1 MRSTI
6 RPVALVAAAVLFA
19 NGVAAQRS
27 SPSATESLRAGFGAA
42 VAVANGQVYVGE
54 PSNRFRSGVVYVY
67 AAGDRRRATGGWRE
81 VARVTAP
88 DSATGDR
95 FGRSVAADGDRLLV
109 GADPEFGRA
118 AGVVHA
124 FVRRN
129 GKWAAEQLLLA
140 LDGEPKDG
148 FGTTLL
154 IHGDMALVGAP
165 GRTGG
170 VGGVFAYASRNGRW
184 ELVATM
190 APEDTAGVR
199 GYGSALAMDGDWMLI
214 GAPGSD
220 RGAGRA
226 FAYHRVG
233 GRWEPTRA
241 LARDG
246 AADTTAA
253 FGSAVAITGSR
264 AFVGAPGAGS
274 NLGGVTQFTLDTARM
289 TWRARGEL
297 QPFDAVRNGHFGAAL
312 AADGDGLWVGT
323 PSAAGAGAVHRYA
336 LAGDGR
342 LAGLATF
349 VAPEQFV
356 DRNYGDAVAVQGD
369 LAVVG
374 VSGYAIGA
382 GRALIVRRGTAG
394 WTEDTSVVSPPEAL
408 PSLMGDEIRC
418 QQGEARLWD
427 CNNVDLVSF
436 LPVSAIG
443 GVRGMR
449 LNDLW
454 GWTDSA
460 TGREYALIG
469 RSDGTSFVD
478 MSDAAHPRYLGDLPM
493 TPGAHAAVWRDIKVY
508 RDHAYIV
515 SDGAGQH
522 GVQVFDLHRLRN
534 LKAPQTFAPDYL
546 YPDIWSAHNVVID
559 EETGFGYVVGASAG
573 GTTCDGGL
581 HMMDLHQPARPTFAG
596 CFADGITGRRGTGY
610 IHDAQCLVYRG
621 PDRDYA
627 GHEICISANET
638 AISLTDVSDKKAP
651 RSISTVSYPNV
662 AYAHQGW
669 LSDDQRFFFSN
680 DEIDEANGSEPHTR
694 TLVWDLTD
702 LDDPLLV
709 KEYKQTT
716 TETDHNLYV
725 RGRYMYQSN
734 TGAGLRVIDVSDPV
748 NPREVGFFDTD
759 REGTGGGTWSNYPFF
774 KSGVIPVT
782 GGFAGIFFVRPRAEA
797 VP

>member
-1 MRSTI
+1 MPPTLRS
-6 RPVALVAAAVLFA
+6 VARATLFVILATPLVAQQSHPGAIA
-19 NGVAAQRS
+19 
-27 SPSATESLRAGFGAA
+27 PLRAGFGAA
-42 VAVANGQVYVGE
+42 VATDGHQVFVGE

-67 AAGDRRRATGGWRE
+67 ATGDGRLASGAWGE
-81 VARVTAP
+81 VARLVAP
-88 DSATGDR
+88 DSSTGDR
-95 FGRSVAADGDRLLV
+95 FGRSVAVDGDHLLV
-109 GADPEFGRA
+109 GADPDRGQGTGA
-118 AGVVHA
+118 VHV
-124 FVRRN
+124 FVRR
-129 GKWAAEQLLLA
+129 GGDWRAAERLVPADGVARDGFGATVVVRGKLAIVGAPNRAGGVGAVYLYTEHDGDWQRTGTLVPEDTAVVRGFGAAIA
-140 LDGEPKDG
+140 LDGDW
-148 FGTTLL
+148 L
-154 IHGDMALVGAP
+154 LVGAP
-165 GRTGG
+165 GSE
-170 VGGVFAYASRNGRW
+170 A
-184 ELVATM
+184 
-190 APEDTAGVR
+190 
-199 GYGSALAMDGDWMLI
+199 
-214 GAPGSD
+214 
-220 RGAGRA
+220 GAGRA
-226 FAYHRVG
+226 VGYHRVQ
-233 GRWEPTRA
+233 GRWEPTPA

-246 AADTTAA
+246 ATDTTAA
-253 FGSAVAITGSR
+253 FGSAVAIDGDR
-264 AFVGAPGAGS
+264 VFVGAPGA
-274 NLGGVTQFTLDTARM
+274 NRNQGGVTQFTLDTIRQV
-289 TWRARGEL
+289 WRAQGEL
-297 QPFDAVRNGHFGAAL
+297 LPFDGVRGGHFGASL
-312 AADGDGLWVGT
+312 AADGDGLWVGA
-323 PSAAGAGAVHRYA
+323 PSAGGPGQVHHYA
-336 LAGDGR
+336 RVAGR
-342 LAGLATF
+342 LAGVASF
-349 VAPEQFV
+349 SAPEQFV
-356 DRNYGDAVAVQGD
+356 DRNYGDAVAVRGN

-374 VSGYAIGA
+374 VNGYAIGA
-382 GRALIVRRGTAG
+382 GRALIVARRDGD
-394 WTEDTSVVSPPEAL
+394 WVEDTSVTSPPESL
-408 PSLMGDEIRC
+408 PAILGDQVRC
-418 QQGEARLWD
+418 TEGEADLWD

-478 MSDAAHPRYLGDLPM
+478 MSDAGHPRYLGDLPM
-493 TPGAHAAVWRDIKVY
+493 TEGAHAAVWRDIKVF

-534 LKAPQTFAPDYL
+534 LAAPVTFDADYI
-546 YPDIWSAHNVVID
+546 YPDIWSAHNIVID

-581 HMMDLHQPARPTFAG
+581 HMIDLHQPDRPSFAG

-627 GHEICISANET
+627 GHELCISANET
-638 AISLTDVSDKKAP
+638 AISITDVSIKAAP
-651 RSISTVSYPNV
+651 KSIATVSYPNV

-669 LSDDQRFFFSN
+669 LSEDQRFFFSN

-694 TLVWDLTD
+694 TMVWDMTD

-725 RGRYMYQSN
+725 HGRYMYQSN
-734 TGAGLRVIDVSDPV
+734 TGAGLRVIDVTDPT
-748 NPREVGFFDTD
+748 NPKEVGFFDTD
-759 REGTGGGTWSNYPFF
+759 REGSGGGTWSNYPFF

-782 GGFAGIFFVRPRAEA
+782 GGFAGIFFVRPRAEV

>member
-1 MRSTI
+1 MPNRV
-6 RPVALVAAAVLFA
+6 RPAMALVTTLVFAVPLTAQQSHLGA
-19 NGVAAQRS
+19 ND
-27 SPSATESLRAGFGAA
+27 PIRAGFGAA
-42 VAVANGQVYVGE
+42 VATDGQQVFVGE

-67 AAGDRRRATGGWRE
+67 ATGDRRQATTGWGE
-81 VARVTAP
+81 IARLVAP
-88 DSATGDR
+88 DSSTGDR
-95 FGRSVAADGDRLLV
+95 FGRAVAVDGDRLLI
-109 GADPEFGRA
+109 GADPEFGR
-118 AGVVHA
+118 GVGAVHA
-124 FVRRN
+124 FRRTAT
-129 GKWAAEQLLLA
+129 GWRASQHLIPLDGEA
-140 LDGEPKDG
+140 LDG
-148 FGTTLL
+148 FGATVVVRGNL
-154 IHGDMALVGAP
+154 ALVGAP
-165 GRTGG
+165 GHGGG
-170 VGGVFAYASRNGRW
+170 VGAVYRYAERGGRW

-190 APEDTAGVR
+190 APDDTTRVR
-199 GYGSALAMDGDWMLI
+199 GFGSAIAVGDDWLVV

-220 RGAGRA
+220 GGAGRA
-226 FAYHRVG
+226 FTWRAADD
-233 GRWEPTRA
+233 RWTPDRA

-253 FGSAVAITGSR
+253 FGSAVALLGDR
-264 AFVGAPGAGS
+264 LFVGAPGAER
-274 NLGGVTQFTLDTARM
+274 NRGGVTQFVLDTVRGA
-289 TWRARGEL
+289 WRPLGEL
-297 QPFDAVRNGHFGAAL
+297 APFDAVRGGHFGASL
-312 AADGDGLWVGT
+312 AAAGDGLWVGA
-323 PSAAGAGAVHRYA
+323 PSAGGAGQVHHYLLGDDRLESVSA
-336 LAGDGR
+336 FTAAGR
-342 LAGLATF
+342 
-349 VAPEQFV
+349 FV
-356 DRNYGDAVAVQGD
+356 DRNYGDAVAAAGD
-369 LAVVG
+369 LAVLG

-382 GRALIVRRGTAG
+382 GRALIVARQGDR
-394 WTEDTSVVSPPEAL
+394 WVEDTSVVSPPESL
-408 PSLMGDEIRC
+408 PAILGSEVRC
-418 QQGEARLWD
+418 TDGAADLWD

-454 GWTDSA
+454 GWTDST

-478 MSDAAHPRYLGDLPM
+478 LTDAGHPRYLGDLPM

-522 GVQVFDLHRLRN
+522 GVQVFDLHRLRGIT
-534 LKAPQTFAPDYL
+534 APGTFAPDYL
-546 YPDIWSAHNVVID
+546 YPDIWSAHNIVID

-581 HMMDLHQPARPTFAG
+581 HIMDLHTPDHPTFVG

-621 PDRDYA
+621 PDADYA

-638 AISLTDVSDKKAP
+638 AISITDVSDKRAP
-651 RSISTVSYPNV
+651 RSIATVSYPNV

-669 LSDDQRFFFSN
+669 LSDDQRYFFSN

-694 TLVWDLTD
+694 TLVWDMAD
-702 LDDPLLV
+702 LDDPLLA
-709 KEYKQTT
+709 KEFRQTT

-734 TGAGLRVIDVSDPV
+734 TGAGFRVIDVSDPV
-748 NPREVGFFDTD
+748 NPRTVGYFDTD
-759 REGTGGGTWSNYPFF
+759 REGTGGGTWSNYPYFE
-774 KSGVIPVT
+774 SGVIPVT